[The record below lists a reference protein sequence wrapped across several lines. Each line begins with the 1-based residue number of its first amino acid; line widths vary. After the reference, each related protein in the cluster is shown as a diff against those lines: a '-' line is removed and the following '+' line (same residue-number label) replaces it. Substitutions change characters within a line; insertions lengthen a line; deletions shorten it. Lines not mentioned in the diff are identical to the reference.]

1 MSNEK
6 KDQGFNFIPK
16 LIDTK
21 IAINISPSPELVIMK
36 LQFALTEYDKEN
48 GKVVETAQEPQQTYM
63 TEQAAR
69 KLLAQLK
76 AHFESEADFNML
88 DSMDDGRVQLQ

>member
-21 IAINISPSPELVIMK
+21 IAINTSPSPGLVIMK
-36 LQFALTEYDKEN
+36 LQFALTEYDRESE
-48 GKVVETAQEPQQTYM
+48 KVVETAQEPQQTYM

-69 KLLAQLK
+69 QLLIQLK
-76 AHFESEADFNML
+76 TYFDAEETINIL
-88 DSMDDGRVQLQ
+88 DISNDGRMTIQ